1 MPFIRSPYVRLLPKG
16 VQGARAR
23 HKTGT
28 VDGDVMTLHEVLS
41 QLEWGDGIALEE
53 LEFLV
58 IDRGAP
64 DDRRVLA
71 APEVGGRD
79 RSYLHLEGGGRVPYH
94 RVLEVR
100 RAGRVLWRR
109 ETGGAEDGPQ

>member
-1 MPFIRSPYVRLLPKG
+1 M
-16 VQGARAR
+16 AR

-28 VDGDVMTLHEVLS
+28 VDGEVMTLHEVLS
-41 QLEWGDGIALEE
+41 QLEWGDGVALKE

-71 APEVGGRD
+71 APEVEGRD
-79 RSYLHLEGGGRVPYH
+79 RSYLHLGGGGRVPYH

-100 RAGRVLWRR
+100 SAGRVLWRR
-109 ETGGAEDGPQ
+109 ETGGTEEGP